1 MDIKTALGKVVDQLD
16 LSTEEMQYV
25 MRQIMT
31 GQCTDAQIG
40 GFLVALRMKSE
51 TLDEITGAAMV
62 MRELASGVQINAER
76 LVDTCGT
83 GGDGANIFNV
93 STAAA
98 LVVAAAGGKVAKHG
112 NRAVSGKSG
121 SADLLEAAGVN
132 LNLTPEQ
139 VARCVESVGVGFMFA
154 PAHHGAMKHAIGPRR
169 ELGMRTIFNMLGPMT
184 NPAGVK
190 HQVIGVFTQALCRPI
205 AEVLKRLGSEHVLV
219 VHSKDGL
226 DELSLASTSYIA
238 ELKDGEVREYE
249 VSPEE
254 LGIQSRSLIGLT
266 VDDAAASLK
275 LIRDALGK
283 RETEAGEKAA
293 DIIILNAGAAL
304 YAADHASSLREGVEL
319 ASDALYSGLARE
331 KLNELIA
338 FTEVFREE
346 AAQ

>member
-16 LSTEEMQYV
+16 LSTEEMQDV

-62 MRELASGVQINAER
+62 MRELASGVQISGER

-169 ELGMRTIFNMLGPMT
+169 ELGMRTLFNMLGPMT

-226 DELSLASTSYIA
+226 DELSLAATSHIA
-238 ELKDGEVREYE
+238 ELKDGEVREYD

-254 LGIQSRSLIGLT
+254 LGIKSRSLIGLT
-266 VDDAAASLK
+266 VEDSTASLK

-304 YAADHASSLREGVEL
+304 YAADHATSLLEGVKL

-346 AAQ
+346 AGQ

>member
-1 MDIKTALGKVVDQLD
+1 MNSLLQRAEIEAIYGVHHSTSIKHSPSAEVH
-16 LSTEEMQYV
+16 
-25 MRQIMT
+25 
-31 GQCTDAQIG
+31 
-40 GFLVALRMKSE
+40 
-51 TLDEITGAAMV
+51 DE
-62 MRELASGVQINAER
+62 
-76 LVDTCGT
+76 
-83 GGDGANIFNV
+83 
-93 STAAA
+93 
-98 LVVAAAGGKVAKHG
+98 K
-112 NRAVSGKSG
+112 
-121 SADLLEAAGVN
+121 ADKIV
-132 LNLTPEQ
+132 
-139 VARCVESVGVGFMFA
+139 
-154 PAHHGAMKHAIGPRR
+154 
-169 ELGMRTIFNMLGPMT
+169 
-184 NPAGVK
+184 
-190 HQVIGVFTQALCRPI
+190 

-266 VDDAAASLK
+266 VDDATASLK

>member
-16 LSTEEMQYV
+16 LSTEEMQDV